1 MTIRPKN
8 VWETYNTVIAAHEY
22 GVMDKLLFGSGFP
35 SGDAGQ
41 CIETLLGLNM
51 LLADTNLPTV
61 PRGSIRNVIER
72 NTLEILGI
80 DNKDTESPEDKKKD
94 NKRI

>member
-1 MTIRPKN
+1 MHCSPKKI
-8 VWETYNTVIAAHEY
+8 TSA
-22 GVMDKLLFGSGFP
+22 
-35 SGDAGQ
+35 
-41 CIETLLGLNM
+41 M

-94 NKRI
+94 NKRT